1 MMTSMNW
8 TPTHFPAAMRSL
20 SPSTRAKAIE
30 LANLMMAHGNMNRQE
45 AIQASITEARRQ
57 ARAAFPDTQN
67 ASVYTFP
74 QA

>member
-1 MMTSMNW
+1 MNW

-30 LANLMMAHGNMNRQE
+30 LANMMMSRGDMDRQE
-45 AIQASITEARRQ
+45 AIQASIIEARRQ
-57 ARAAFPDTQN
+57 ARAAFPDTQ
-67 ASVYTFP
+67 SQSIYTYP

>member
-20 SPSTRAKAIE
+20 NPSTRAKAIE
-30 LANLMMAHGNMNRQE
+30 LANLLMARGDIDRQE
-45 AIQASITEARRQ
+45 AIQTSIVEARRQ
-57 ARAAFPDTQN
+57 ARATFPDGQSQ
-67 ASVYTFP
+67 SVYTFP